1 VLSAFPNKLTLL
13 ALAFPVCL
21 MAADAPQD
29 TAAKTEDT
37 QTDAPVRTRPR
48 VRFGGLTVSAGYSRF
63 SGGYP
68 YNYLEYGRY
77 GYSPY
82 GWGLYDPFWYSPFIH
97 PLMYGAYSIQPSM
110 GQVKLDARR
119 KDASVYLD
127 GAFAGTVETRKHFYL
142 EPGVYELE
150 IREPGQN
157 SYKQRIY
164 VLSGKTLEVRPDLRA
179 NREPLP

>member
-1 VLSAFPNKLTLL
+1 
-13 ALAFPVCL
+13 
-21 MAADAPQD
+21 
-29 TAAKTEDT
+29 
-37 QTDAPVRTRPR
+37 
-48 VRFGGLTVSAGYSRF
+48 
-63 SGGYP
+63 
-68 YNYLEYGRY
+68 
-77 GYSPY
+77 
-82 GWGLYDPFWYSPFIH
+82 
-97 PLMYGAYSIQPSM
+97 MYGAYSFQPSM

-127 GAFAGTVETRKHFYL
+127 GAFAGTVEKRKRFYL

-164 VLSGKTLEVRPDLRA
+164 VLSGKTLEVHPDLQA